1 MVHMIV
7 TCSPQPSEA
16 MPRAGTVQRSRGSR
30 HVGINNSENTTQDL
44 CLPAVCVCVRLR
56 MGRREGRGIGSG
68 IEEDTGENK
77 RKSSKERVT
86 ESGERE
92 D

>member
-1 MVHMIV
+1 
-7 TCSPQPSEA
+7 
-16 MPRAGTVQRSRGSR
+16 MPRAETVRRSRGSR

-44 CLPAVCVCVRLR
+44 CLPVVFVCVCVCVRLR
-56 MGRREGRGIGSG
+56 MGGREGRGIGSG